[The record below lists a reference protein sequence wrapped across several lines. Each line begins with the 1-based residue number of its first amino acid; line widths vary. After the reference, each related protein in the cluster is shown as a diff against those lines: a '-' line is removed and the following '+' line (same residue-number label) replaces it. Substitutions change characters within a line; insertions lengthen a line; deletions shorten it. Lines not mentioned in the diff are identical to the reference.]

1 MAGILD
7 PKERVIDFVLTK
19 FGREKFAD
27 DGQLK
32 VSFITISDSNIFYQS
47 SGSYADDDKYRLFL
61 EASNT
66 GNDRVFVV
74 TGTVDN
80 TLNTT
85 IENLQQLRP
94 IATIPNF
101 TNNTDFELSVN
112 QKEFTIVDGDY
123 RISKDGVTNTMDAVF
138 QDGNFQ
144 HLPNYKYLPPV
155 NKISGEL
162 LADYPKFNSEEY
174 FSFDTIIS
182 RLKGKQGIR
191 VNFTENSDEKNIVA
205 NIVEQLPDETVSDL
219 TIIDYGLYSNNIS
232 GSPGYR
238 VFFVGK
244 IFNDNLGLPV
254 FSNIFTIIFE

>member
-32 VSFITISDSNIFYQS
+32 VSFITISDSNTFYQS

-174 FSFDTIIS
+174 FSFDAIVE
-182 RLKGKQGIR
+182 RLKGKQAIR
-191 VNFTENSDEKNIVA
+191 VDFTENSDDKNLVIDI
-205 NIVEQLPDETVSDL
+205 NESLPDNTISDL
-219 TIIDYGLYSNNIS
+219 TIIDYGLYPNNIN

-254 FSNIFTIIFE
+254 FSNIFTVIFE